1 MTNSSPMNNKTIMYF
16 VIASIIFINQ
26 FGIASSAFAQS
37 KQKRENKVEVEIAKL
52 ATLATFIQVEA
63 QIVANSASALNA
75 PLTALLT
82 MEPLRIGSMVKQGQ
96 VIAQQDTNDLVRKS
110 KRLRL
115 SAKSETIAIA
125 QLEEQIRF
133 EASLLANATR
143 QIDLQKNIL
152 ARVTELS
159 DRQIIAKEQIDAAEL
174 SLLNLQ
180 QKAIQHEQAIARMH
194 LQIESAKA
202 RQDQYYIDLDETAAD
217 INISIL
223 KSPATGQLISVPGS
237 REQYYKEG
245 DEVAIIR
252 TSSDFEIEADIPVSL
267 LAYLRDADIIE
278 GKDATGVSLNA
289 RVRAELPAE
298 NQRTAT
304 RSVRFD
310 IVSPLS
316 EALKAEGARVTMEI
330 PSGAQEQSVTTS
342 IDALIPFLDRAIIFI
357 AEEGRAVR
365 REVSIGNTQGER
377 VAITSG
383 LEIGQMVITK
393 GNEGLRDGSPITII
407 SAP

>member
-1 MTNSSPMNNKTIMYF
+1 MYL
-16 VIASIIFINQ
+16 VIASIIFITQ

-37 KQKRENKVEVEIAKL
+37 KQKRENKVEVEIAEL
-52 ATLATFIQVEA
+52 ATLATFIRVEA
-63 QIVANSASALNA
+63 QIVANSASTLNA

-82 MEPLRIGSMVKQGQ
+82 MEPLHIGSMVKQGQ

-110 KRLRL
+110 KRLLL

-133 EASLLANATR
+133 EGSLLANAAR

-174 SLLNLQ
+174 SLINLQ
-180 QKAIQHEQAIARMH
+180 QKAIQHEQAISRMR

-304 RSVRFD
+304 RPVRFD

-316 EALKAEGARVTMEI
+316 DALKAEGARVTIEI

-342 IDALIPFLDRAIIFI
+342 IDALIPFLDRAIIFT
-357 AEEGRAVR
+357 AEDGRAVR

-383 LEIGQMVITK
+383 LETGQLVITK
-393 GNEGLRDGSPITII
+393 GNEGLRDGSPITVI

>member
-1 MTNSSPMNNKTIMYF
+1 MLLA
-16 VIASIIFINQ
+16 IASIISIAQ
-26 FGIASSAFAQS
+26 FGIASPGFAQS
-37 KQKRENKVEVEIAKL
+37 KQKRENKVEVEIAEL
-52 ATLATFIQVEA
+52 ATLTTFIPVEA

-96 VIAQQDTNDLVRKS
+96 VIAQQDTDDLVRKS

-115 SAKSETIAIA
+115 SAKSETIAIT
-125 QLEEQIRF
+125 QLKEQIRF

-202 RQDQYYIDLDETAAD
+202 RQDQYYIDLEETDSD
-217 INISIL
+217 INISVL
-223 KSPATGQLISVPGS
+223 KSPATGQLISVPPS
-237 REQYYKEG
+237 RIQYYKEG
-245 DEVAIIR
+245 EKVAIIR

-267 LAYLRDADIIE
+267 LAYLRGAEIIE
-278 GKDATGVSLNA
+278 GKDATGAPLNA

-316 EALKAEGARVTMEI
+316 DALKAEGARVTIEI
-330 PSGAQEQSVTTS
+330 PSGIQKQSVTTS
-342 IDALIPFLDRAIIFI
+342 IDALIPFLDRAIIFT

-377 VAITSG
+377 VAITRG
-383 LEIGQMVITK
+383 LETGQMVITK
-393 GNEGLRDGSPITII
+393 GNEGLKDGSPITII